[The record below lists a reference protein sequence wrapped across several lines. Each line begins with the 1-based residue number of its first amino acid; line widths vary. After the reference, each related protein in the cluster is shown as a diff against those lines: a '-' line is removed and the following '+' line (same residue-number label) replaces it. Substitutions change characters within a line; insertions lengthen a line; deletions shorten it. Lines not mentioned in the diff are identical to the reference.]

1 MKFVTFRDFDGKPRP
16 GVVVDGDRS
25 VLDLL
30 AASGGQITT
39 ILQVVE
45 GGPAML
51 DKVRALAA
59 NPGAEHIVALDGLRL
74 EAPLRPVQLRS
85 FSVYALHLERSFR
98 AVAKHHWSKLKSL
111 LFKVAV
117 KIPPK
122 QFFERPV
129 YYKGTVTNIAGP
141 HDDII
146 RPPYGEK
153 LDYEL
158 ELAVIIGKKGKSI
171 APADAEEH
179 VFGYLVYND
188 VSAREQ
194 LFDEVGPM
202 SAGPAKG
209 KDFDNSNIIGP
220 WLVTRDEVPDPMNL
234 KARVRVNGEVRGESS
249 TSMMSHSIAE
259 IIAYTSTGETLYP
272 GEMIA
277 TGAMPYCC
285 GIEDWKFLDDA
296 DEVRLEIDGIGQM
309 TNRVV
314 PG

>member
-1 MKFVTFRDFDGKPRP
+1 MKFVTFRVPDGQAKP
-16 GVVVDGDRS
+16 GLVMAGECE

-30 AASGGQITT
+30 AASDGEIAT

-45 GGPAML
+45 GGEPML
-51 DKVRALAA
+51 SRIRDLAA
-59 NPGAEHIVALDGLRL
+59 SPDKQYIVALDGLRL

-98 AVAKHHWSKLKSL
+98 AVAKHHWSTLKSL
-111 LFKVAV
+111 VFKMAV

-158 ELAVIIGKKGKSI
+158 ELAVIIGKKGKAISR
-171 APADAEEH
+171 ADAYDH
-179 VFGYLVYND
+179 VFGYLIYND

-220 WLVTRDEVPDPMNL
+220 WLVTSDEVPDPMNL
-234 KARVRVNGEVRGESS
+234 KARVLVNGEVRGESS
-249 TSMMSHSIAE
+249 TSMMSHSIAD

-285 GIEDWKFLDDA
+285 GIEDWRFLSDG
-296 DEVRLEIDGIGQM
+296 DEVELQIDGIGRM
-309 TNRVV
+309 KNRVV
-314 PG
+314 PS